1 MAAPTSAIHIVNLAL
16 QRLGQPDALSI
27 DAPTTPIEDVAA
39 RWYDQTRR
47 ELLRRFIP
55 NFARK
60 YAQLTADADEVPAFG
75 FASAFALPNDF
86 IRLLALGDVTVDAD
100 LPAGYY
106 DISNGY
112 IYTSHEDDDDTLNIY
127 YLFDATTVAKYDPLF
142 VKCLY
147 LQLAANMAYKFTLKP
162 TVKQQVEAELA
173 AALAEAAAVSG
184 QEKPPRRLERSRI
197 RNARRMGGTYRDNR
211 YV

>member
-16 QRLGQPDALSI
+16 HRLGQPDALSI
-27 DAPTTPIEDVAA
+27 DAPTTAVEDVAA

-60 YAQLTADADEVPAFG
+60 YAQLTTDADETPAFG
-75 FASAFALPNDF
+75 YTSAFALPNDF
-86 IRLLALGDVTVDAD
+86 IRLLALGDVTINGDVD
-100 LPAGYY
+100 PALY

-112 IYTSHEDDDDTLNIY
+112 IYTDHEDDDETLNIHY
-127 YLFDATTVAKYDPLF
+127 IFDAQTVGKYDPLF
-142 VKCLY
+142 VKCFY

-162 TVKQQVEAELA
+162 GLKKQVEDELVM
-173 AALAEAAAVSG
+173 ALAEAAAISG
-184 QEKPPRRLERSRI
+184 QEKPPRRVERSRI
-197 RNARRMGGTYRDNR
+197 RSARRMGGIYRDNR